1 MNSIFH
7 ESKEYRTYILY
18 LPTLT
23 FNVSSNKIKSSFSS
37 GLNNMAQYS

>member
-23 FNVSSNKIKSSFSS
+23 FNVSSNKNQIIILVGAK
-37 GLNNMAQYS
+37 